1 MSYYS
6 EHALEYIEKTKDA
19 NMKEIY
25 DFFLNH
31 ITTNGKLLDVGF
43 GSARDMLYFKGLGF
57 DVYGIDNEPKF
68 VNEAKKFGLNAK
80 CVDILLFNDHKEYE
94 YIWAQASLLHINKID
109 LNKAF
114 INLSKHLTKSGL
126 ICCSFKYGDFEG
138 IIDER
143 YYIYLTEESI
153 NKYLDNTNLLVIDYK
168 VTLDK
173 LNRRNNWINFI
184 LKKQAL

>member
-6 EHALEYIEKTKDA
+6 KNALEYIERTKDA
-19 NMKEIY
+19 NMQEIY

-31 ITTNGKLLDVGF
+31 ITNKGSLLDVGF
-43 GSARDMLYFKGLGF
+43 GSARDMLYFKNIGF

-68 VNEAKKFGLNAK
+68 VEEAKKLELSVE
-80 CVDILLFNDHKEYE
+80 CIDILTYKDDQLFD
-94 YIWAQASLLHINKID
+94 YIWAQASLLHINKLE
-109 LNKAF
+109 LNKTF
-114 INLSKHLTKSGL
+114 INLSNHLTKNGL

-153 NKYLDNTNLLVIDYK
+153 HAYLNNTNLEIIDYK
-168 VTLDK
+168 ITLDK
-173 LNRRNNWINFI
+173 LNRGNNWINFV
-184 LKKQAL
+184 LKKH